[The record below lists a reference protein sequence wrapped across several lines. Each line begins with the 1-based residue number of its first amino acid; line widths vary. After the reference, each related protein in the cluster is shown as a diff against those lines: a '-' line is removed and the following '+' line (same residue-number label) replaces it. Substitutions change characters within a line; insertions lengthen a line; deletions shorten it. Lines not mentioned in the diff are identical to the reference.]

1 MSRLEEVKNRIKN
14 INQQTDILYQELSD
28 LESELLSLK
37 FKEMI
42 SSGALT
48 ESFWR
53 TKYQFGGLVL
63 YSNDH
68 SHQKLAQLFEIN
80 YHCSNNFDGWRL
92 YINEGEISIVF
103 EDFDKGLSF
112 IKENNIKIDLKNIN
126 DRLKEA
132 NKVVKDITTFVEK
145 LGK

>member
-1 MSRLEEVKNRIKN
+1 MSRLEEVKNKIKN

-53 TKYQFGGLVL
+53 TNYQFGGLVL

-80 YHCSNNFDGWRL
+80 YHCSNNFDGWSL
-92 YINEGEISIVF
+92 YLNDGEISIVF